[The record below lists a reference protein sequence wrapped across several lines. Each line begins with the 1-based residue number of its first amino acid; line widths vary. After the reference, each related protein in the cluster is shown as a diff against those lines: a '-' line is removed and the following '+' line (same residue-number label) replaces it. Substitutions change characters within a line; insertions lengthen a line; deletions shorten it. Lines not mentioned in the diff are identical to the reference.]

1 MNKYLIFRTDRI
13 GDFLLSMILIKSI
26 KRNDK
31 NSYIIV
37 VSSEKN
43 YDYIKTF
50 NLVDKVIKLKK
61 SYISRVELIF
71 RLFKHKFKFS
81 IIHDGK
87 KRSKFINFFLLKD
100 NTLAVNNNDI
110 KNSHFFKIKKI
121 VNSMNF
127 KFDVTDL
134 DILTNRSF
142 SNIKTIEPK
151 YITLHYDEKWSNKTY
166 ISKYVNIEPTKEQL
180 LSFINDI
187 RNKSGLQIIITTGVN
202 TPTILK
208 NIISEINDDKVEL
221 ITGLNFVQLEKI
233 ISHSKL
239 LISCHG
245 AISHVASAYNVKQ
258 IDIIDINTLNP
269 YFIWTDHFRNYS
281 SIYREKF
288 PILSSKILNN
298 DYFSQI

>member
-13 GDFLLSMILIKSI
+13 GDFLLSMILIKNI

-50 NLVDKVIKLKK
+50 NFVDKVIKLKK
-61 SYISRVELIF
+61 GYINRFKLIL

-87 KRSKFINFFLLKD
+87 KRSKFINFFLKKD
-100 NTLAVNNNDI
+100 NTLKVNNDDI
-110 KNSHFFKIKKI
+110 KKSHFFKIKKI
-121 VNSMNF
+121 INSMDF
-127 KFDVTDL
+127 KFDFKDL

-142 SNIKTIEPK
+142 SNKYINEPK
-151 YITLHYDEKWSNKTY
+151 YIIFHYDEKWSNTTY
-166 ISKYVNIEPTKEQL
+166 ISKYVDIEPTKAQL
-180 LSFINDI
+180 LNFINNI
-187 RNKSGLQIIITTGVN
+187 RYKSGHQIIITTGIN
-202 TPTILK
+202 TPEIIK
-208 NIISEINDDKVEL
+208 NIISEINDHSVKL
-221 ITGLNFVQLEKI
+221 IEGLNFEQLEKI
-233 ISHSKL
+233 VSHSKL

-245 AISHVASAYNVKQ
+245 AISHVASAYNIRQ
-258 IDIIDINTLNP
+258 IDIIDINTKNP
-269 YFIWTDHFRNYS
+269 YSNWTDHFRNYS
-281 SIYREKF
+281 SIYRESF

>member
-37 VSSEKN
+37 VSSKKN

-50 NLVDKVIKLKK
+50 NLIDEVIELKK
-61 SYISRVELIF
+61 GYINRVKLI
-71 RLFKHKFKFS
+71 LKLLKHRFNFS

-87 KRSKFINFFLLKD
+87 KRSKFINFFLKKD
-100 NTLAVNNNDI
+100 NTLKVNNDDI
-110 KNSHFFKIKKI
+110 KKSHFFKIKKI
-121 VNSMNF
+121 INSMDF
-127 KFDVTDL
+127 KFDFKDL

-142 SNIKTIEPK
+142 SNKYINEPK
-151 YITLHYDEKWSNKTY
+151 YIIFHYDEKWSNTTY
-166 ISKYVNIEPTKEQL
+166 ISKYVDIEPTKAQL
-180 LSFINDI
+180 LNFINNI
-187 RNKSGLQIIITTGVN
+187 RYKSGHQIIITTGIN
-202 TPTILK
+202 TPEIIK
-208 NIISEINDDKVEL
+208 NIISEINDHSVKL
-221 ITGLNFVQLEKI
+221 IEGLNFEQLEKI
-233 ISHSKL
+233 VSHSKL

-245 AISHVASAYNVKQ
+245 AISHVASAYNIRQ
-258 IDIIDINTLNP
+258 IDIIDINTKNP
-269 YFIWTDHFRNYS
+269 YSNWTDHFRNYS
-281 SIYREKF
+281 SIYRESF

>member
-13 GDFLLSMILIKSI
+13 GDFLLSMILIKNI

-61 SYISRVELIF
+61 GYINRFKLIL

-87 KRSKFINFFLLKD
+87 KRSKFINFFLKKY
-100 NTLAVNNNDI
+100 NTLKVNNDDI
-110 KNSHFFKIKKI
+110 KNSHFIKLKKI
-121 VNSMNF
+121 IASMNF
-127 KFDVTDL
+127 KFDLKDL
-134 DILTNRSF
+134 DILTDRSF
-142 SNIKTIEPK
+142 SIKKIDKPK
-151 YITLHYDEKWSNKTY
+151 YIILHYDEKWSNKTY
-166 ISKYVNIEPTKEQL
+166 ISKYIDIEPSKEQL
-180 LSFINDI
+180 LSFINNI
-187 RNKSGLQIIITTGVN
+187 GYKSNDQIIITTGLN
-202 TPTILK
+202 TPEILK
-208 NIISEINDDKVEL
+208 NTISEINNQNVKL
-221 ITGLNFVQLEKI
+221 IEALNFEELEKI
-233 ISHSKL
+233 VSHSKL

-245 AISHVASAYNVKQ
+245 AISHVASAYNIKQ
-258 IDIIDINTLNP
+258 IDIIDINSKEP
-269 YFIWTDHFRNYS
+269 YSNWTDHFRNYS
-281 SIYREKF
+281 SIYRENF
-288 PILSSKILNN
+288 PNLSYKILNN

>member
-13 GDFLLSMILIKSI
+13 GDFLLSMILIKNI

-61 SYISRVELIF
+61 GYINRFKLIL

-87 KRSKFINFFLLKD
+87 KRSKFINFFLKKD
-100 NTLAVNNNDI
+100 NTLKVNNDDI
-110 KNSHFFKIKKI
+110 KKSHFFKIKKI
-121 VNSMNF
+121 INFMNF
-127 KFDVTDL
+127 KFDFKDL
-134 DILTNRSF
+134 DILTNRRF
-142 SNIKTIEPK
+142 SNKYINEPK
-151 YITLHYDEKWSNKTY
+151 YIIFHYDEKWSNTTY
-166 ISKYVNIEPTKEQL
+166 ISKYVDIEPTKAQL
-180 LSFINDI
+180 LNFINNI
-187 RNKSGLQIIITTGVN
+187 RYKSGHQIIITTGIN
-202 TPTILK
+202 TPEIIK
-208 NIISEINDDKVEL
+208 NIISEINDHSVKL
-221 ITGLNFVQLEKI
+221 IEGLNFEQLEKI
-233 ISHSKL
+233 VSHSKL

-245 AISHVASAYNVKQ
+245 AISHVASAYNIRQ
-258 IDIIDINTLNP
+258 IDIIDINTKNP
-269 YFIWTDHFRNYS
+269 YSNWTDHFRNYS
-281 SIYREKF
+281 SIYRESF

>member
-13 GDFLLSMILIKSI
+13 GDFLLSMILIKNI

-61 SYISRVELIF
+61 GYINRFKLIL

-87 KRSKFINFFLLKD
+87 KRSKFINFFLKKD
-100 NTLAVNNNDI
+100 NTLKVNNDDI
-110 KNSHFFKIKKI
+110 KKSHFFKIKKI
-121 VNSMNF
+121 INSMDF
-127 KFDVTDL
+127 KFDFKDL

-142 SNIKTIEPK
+142 SNKYINEPK
-151 YITLHYDEKWSNKTY
+151 YIIFHYDEKWSNTTY
-166 ISKYVNIEPTKEQL
+166 ISKYVDIEPTKAQL
-180 LSFINDI
+180 LNFINNI
-187 RNKSGLQIIITTGVN
+187 RYKSGHQIIITTGIN
-202 TPTILK
+202 TPEIIK
-208 NIISEINDDKVEL
+208 NIISEINDHSVKL
-221 ITGLNFVQLEKI
+221 IEGLNFEQLEKI
-233 ISHSKL
+233 VSHSKL

-245 AISHVASAYNVKQ
+245 AISHVASAYNIRQ
-258 IDIIDINTLNP
+258 IDIIDINTKNP
-269 YFIWTDHFRNYS
+269 YSNWTDHFRNYS
-281 SIYREKF
+281 SIYRESF